1 MLSERILIVEDE
13 KKIADTLQFGL
24 SEHGYPADVAYNGTI
39 GYNQFKKNLYSLV
52 ILDINLP
59 GLSGYELCKNIR
71 AINADVPIIFL
82 TAQSTLDDKIKG
94 YDLGADDFIVK
105 PFEFRE
111 LLLKIK
117 VFIKRPVFNKSGEK
131 QILEAGDLVMDV
143 NSKEVTR
150 ENKPINLTAK
160 ELCLLEYLLRH
171 KNKIVSRREIALHV
185 WQNDFESNTNV
196 IDVYIN
202 YLRNK
207 IDKKHEVKL
216 IHTLVGRG
224 YILKDTEANVSSF

>member
-1 MLSERILIVEDE
+1 MKIEKLLIIEDE

-24 SEHGYPADVAYNGTI
+24 SEHGYAADVAYNGTV
-39 GYNQFKKNLYSLV
+39 GYNLFRKNQYTLV

-59 GLSGYELCKNIR
+59 GLGGYELCKNIR
-71 AINADVPIIFL
+71 AINGNIPIIFI

-94 YDLGADDFIVK
+94 YDLGADDYIIK
-105 PFEFRE
+105 PFEFKE

-117 VFIKRPVFNKSGEK
+117 VFLKRPLFDKSSEK
-131 QILEAGDLVMDV
+131 QILKAGDLVMDLDTKV
-143 NSKEVTR
+143 VTR
-150 ENKPINLTAK
+150 ESKPINLTVK
-160 ELCLLEYLLRH
+160 ELNLLEYLLRN

-207 IDKKHEVKL
+207 IDKNADVKL
-216 IHTLVGRG
+216 INTLVGRG
-224 YILKDTEANVSSF
+224 YILKDTESNVSPS

>member
-1 MLSERILIVEDE
+1 MKIEKLLIVEDE
-13 KKIADTLQFGL
+13 KKIADTLRFGL
-24 SEHGYPADVAYNGTI
+24 SEHGFTADVAYNGTV
-39 GYNQFKKNLYSLV
+39 GYNLFRKNQYRLV

-59 GLSGYELCKNIR
+59 GLHGYELCKNIR
-71 AINADVPIIFL
+71 TINANIPIIFL

-94 YDLGADDFIVK
+94 YDLGADDYIIK
-105 PFEFRE
+105 PFEFKE

-117 VFIKRPVFNKSGEK
+117 VFLKRPVFNMSLDK
-131 QILEAGDLVMDV
+131 QLLKAGNLVMDID
-143 NSKEVTR
+143 SKEVTR
-150 ENKPINLTAK
+150 ENKPISLTVK
-160 ELCLLEYLLRH
+160 EVSLLEYLLRH

-207 IDKKHEVKL
+207 IDKNAEVKL

-224 YILKDTEANVSSF
+224 YILKDNESNVSPS